1 MGFFPVDAET
11 LNYLHVSAKF
21 YQDLVRQGE
30 LTPSGKL
37 PPVLPV
43 VLYNGRERWWAPRQV
58 ASLIEQI
65 PGGLSAYQPR
75 LEYLLLDEGEYSEAE
90 LASLHN
96 LVAALFRLEQSQDA
110 EAVHKVVDSLV
121 DWLREPGHRG
131 LRRAFSRWLREV
143 LLPARVPDTEI
154 PRIRD
159 LEDARAMLRERVIE
173 WTQEWR
179 QEGRQEGRREGER
192 HLLVQQ
198 LEHRF
203 GTLDDSTR
211 SRIERA
217 SDERLITWGKRLL
230 SAERLE
236 DVFV

>member
-1 MGFFPVDAET
+1 
-11 LNYLHVSAKF
+11 
-21 YQDLVRQGE
+21 
-30 LTPSGKL
+30 
-37 PPVLPV
+37 
-43 VLYNGRERWWAPRQV
+43 
-58 ASLIEQI
+58 
-65 PGGLSAYQPR
+65 
-75 LEYLLLDEGEYSEAE
+75 
-90 LASLHN
+90 
-96 LVAALFRLEQSQDA
+96 
-110 EAVHKVVDSLV
+110 
-121 DWLREPGHRG
+121 
-131 LRRAFSRWLREV
+131 
-143 LLPARVPDTEI
+143 
-154 PRIRD
+154 
-159 LEDARAMLRERVIE
+159 MLRERVIE